1 MYPNEDDRVTVT
13 LTIKQVPEP
22 LARQLKRRAERN
34 RRSLQK
40 EMLSIMED
48 AARRSLPP
56 PAVYLNLS
64 EPVATYAPKRPAAR
78 RAGNAPAGQ
87 PAGKLTLDQ
96 LWQRARKLGASM
108 PSESAAIIR
117 RDRDA
122 RAR

>member
-1 MYPNEDDRVTVT
+1 MTVT

-48 AARRSLPP
+48 AAGRGVP
-56 PAVYLNLS
+56 PAPAAYSNVS
-64 EPVATYAPKRPAAR
+64 EPAAVYSAKRTAIR
-78 RAGNAPAGQ
+78 RTGKTVGGEH
-87 PAGKLTLDQ
+87 AGKLTLDQ

-122 RAR
+122 RHR